1 MDKKYQRPFFLRSV
15 MNLHIWIFSPWFDS
29 KLKMH
34 KVTRELILITE
45 CKDYEIFY
53 ALLTYCYTGH
63 IIIDKGNVAELMH
76 LSTYF
81 GMVKLRAH
89 CCEYLIRNLN
99 VKNVH
104 SVMEISLRY
113 SLEDLRKKSMSVLQ
127 R

>member
-1 MDKKYQRPFFLRSV
+1 MTNS
-15 MNLHIWIFSPWFDS
+15 HILIFSPWFDS

-89 CCEYLIRNLN
+89 CYEYLIRNLN

>member
-1 MDKKYQRPFFLRSV
+1 
-15 MNLHIWIFSPWFDS
+15 
-29 KLKMH
+29 MH
-34 KVTRELILITE
+34 KAIREHILITE

-63 IIIDKGNVAELMH
+63 IIIDKVNVAELMH
-76 LSTYF
+76 LSTHF

-89 CCEYLIRNLN
+89 CCEYLSRNLN

-104 SVMEISLRY
+104 SVVDMALRY
-113 SLEDLRKKSMSVLQ
+113 NIEDLRKKSMSVLQ